1 MRKSQVGGLKIST
14 VQNANLFRKDKS
26 LVKKASPRR
35 AEGERRAFL
44 QGLMILAKT
53 RKQGLVFFLL
63 VKNECECYERG
74 AGTAWEIS
82 HPFQPSF
89 FNES

>member
-35 AEGERRAFL
+35 AEGERRAFFA
-44 QGLMILAKT
+44 GVDEETKT
-53 RKQGLVFFLL
+53 RADVF
-63 VKNECECYERG
+63 Y
-74 AGTAWEIS
+74 S
-82 HPFQPSF
+82 
-89 FNES
+89 